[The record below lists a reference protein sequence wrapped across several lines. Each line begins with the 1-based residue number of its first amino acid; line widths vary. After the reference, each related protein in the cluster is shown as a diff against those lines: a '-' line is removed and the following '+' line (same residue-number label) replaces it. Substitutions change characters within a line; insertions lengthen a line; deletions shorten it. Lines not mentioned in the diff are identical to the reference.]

1 MNTNYNVVENLIEI
15 LVKRAG
21 FDIKNNYSEE
31 ELVKV
36 KSRIQDL
43 QNERENSNNKKT
55 ISKMI
60 DDLKVRQASWENN
73 AEIVGKSL
81 LDSYK
86 EGKSY
91 QSVKM
96 RIELLTNLANKNNSY
111 GSLSNI
117 YDELNI
123 LEEKNN
129 KLKDKI
135 ENSTYESTEEKEM
148 DERYK
153 KYLEDKIKTI
163 ELELDGINKTLD
175 ELRESEKND
184 VNIVNKVKDYIK
196 KLESDLEKINSVL
209 DNTITSYVGY
219 ESFENIEKTN
229 NKIIEKIDKFNELLK
244 KTENVLND
252 VRNSRKNNNERK
264 SYLEK
269 EIESYN
275 SKLNRVSTKLED
287 NDYINIIE
295 KIEDINKS
303 ELIKLEIRNLNN
315 VKDVLYIDTQKV
327 KEELIR
333 EWEKRNMSISNVE
346 KPKVV
351 EEVNKEIVNE
361 KEVINEIETK
371 EIVNKT
377 IEDRKEEKN
386 KIELDW

>member
-333 EWEKRNMSISNVE
+333 EWEKRNVSISGVE

-377 IEDRKEEKN
+377 IEDKKEEKN